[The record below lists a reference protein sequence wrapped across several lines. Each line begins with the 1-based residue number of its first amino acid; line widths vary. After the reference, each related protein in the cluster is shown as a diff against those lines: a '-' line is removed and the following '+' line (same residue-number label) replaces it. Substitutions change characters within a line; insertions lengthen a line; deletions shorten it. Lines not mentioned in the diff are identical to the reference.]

1 MQKADLVV
9 VGGGPAGYVPAIRA
23 AQLGRSV
30 VLAESAD
37 LGGTCLNR
45 GCIPTKTL
53 ASTARLLRQ
62 AGACSRFGLAGRLE
76 MNWSEVAKRKNLV
89 VTRLRKGIEAH
100 LAHLG
105 IRVVREGP
113 F

>member
-30 VLAESAD
+30 VVLEGEE
-37 LGGTCLNR
+37 LGGTCLNQ

-53 ASTARLLRQ
+53 AATAHLLRHP
-62 AGACSRFGLAGRLE
+62 GSVPDSVSRALWR
-76 MNWSEVAKRKNLV
+76 
-89 VTRLRKGIEAH
+89 
-100 LAHLG
+100 
-105 IRVVREGP
+105 
-113 F
+113 